1 MMTNSLPTVVPNY
14 TGIKGFVLFLVYVS
28 EMKGLYGGAKRALRN
43 FVSRVDVLEKA
54 LDFA

>member
-1 MMTNSLPTVVPNY
+1 MTNSLPTVVPNY